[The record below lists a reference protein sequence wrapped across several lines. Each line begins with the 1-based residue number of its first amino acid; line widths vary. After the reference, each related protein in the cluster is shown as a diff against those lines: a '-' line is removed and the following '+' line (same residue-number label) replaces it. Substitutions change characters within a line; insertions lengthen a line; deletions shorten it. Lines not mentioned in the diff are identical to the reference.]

1 MGECRVCAPVA
12 VFVYKRK
19 DYAER
24 TLRALRKNFLALQT
38 DLYIFS
44 DGAKNEKDL
53 PQVEQVQD
61 FVRSFA
67 ADAGFRSIHVNLSSY
82 NNGLAF
88 SIITGATQLMEKYG
102 KVIVLEDDLLV
113 SRDFLMYMNDAL
125 DYYEKDSRIWSV
137 SGYAPAL
144 KGLKGREGDVF
155 FFYRASSWG
164 WATWKNRWEQVDWSV
179 SDYPQLMKSPDRL
192 WKLVRGGTDMPGM
205 LRQQMEGEIDSW
217 AIRWCYT
224 QSMLDMLTVYPAV
237 SRVRNLGNDGSGT
250 HTAGVASEFDT
261 VLNENYKPCVF
272 QEPEINWRLVKEF
285 RLLYDIGLKGK
296 LNRCW
301 QRTKVRG
308 RNQLARSVK
317 RVIGSRE
324 LKRSLRKR
332 ERKDWL

>member
-1 MGECRVCAPVA
+1 MGEKRICAPAA
-12 VFVYKRK
+12 VFVYKRI

-24 TLRALRKNFLALQT
+24 TLCALRKNFLALQT

-44 DGAKNEKDL
+44 DGPKNEKDQPL
-53 PQVEQVQD
+53 VAQVQD

-67 ADAGFRSIHVNLSSY
+67 AQSGFRSVHVNLSSR
-82 NNGLAF
+82 NQGLAF
-88 SIITGATQLMEKYG
+88 SIISGVSELLDKYG
-102 KVIVLEDDLLV
+102 RVLVLEDDLLV
-113 SRDFLMYMNDAL
+113 SRDFLIYMNDAL

-137 SGYAPAL
+137 SGYAPML
-144 KGLKGREGDVF
+144 KGLRRWDQDVF

-164 WATWKNRWEQVDWSV
+164 WATWKDRWAQVDWGMA
-179 SDYPQLMKSPDRL
+179 DYPQLFSSPDKL

-224 QSMLDMLTVYPAV
+224 QSMADMLTVFPRI

-250 HTAGVASEFDT
+250 HTTGVASEFDT

-272 QEPEINWRLVKEF
+272 QEPELNWRLVKEF

-296 LNRCW
+296 LNRRW
-301 QRTKVRG
+301 QRLKIRGWNQVR
-308 RNQLARSVK
+308 RSVK
-317 RVIGSRE
+317 RMIGSRE
-324 LKRSLRKR
+324 LKRAMK
-332 ERKDWL
+332 KK